1 MMPEFLC
8 SPVGRLKYQGAWGV
22 FDKLQ
27 GGYVDN
33 LTYLDLLKQL
43 ELCTETEKN
52 SLHLVMFLYTVHCK
66 RNWNISLLPYSQLN
80 QI

>member
-22 FDKLQ
+22 FHKLQ

-33 LTYLDLLKQL
+33 LIYLDLLKQL
-43 ELCTETEKN
+43 ELCTETEK
-52 SLHLVMFLYTVHCK
+52 TVY
-66 RNWNISLLPYSQLN
+66 I
-80 QI
+80 